1 MVRRKNNILAFN
13 GRHKLLLWRP
23 YLLLQHDYRF
33 LSVFPG
39 AMSYTGF
46 RTGYNSRDPGEN
58 EVNHVSSH
66 KLPMEPSNLFHHELS
81 RLKQTLKFLI
91 KI

>member
-23 YLLLQHDYRF
+23 YLLLQYDYRF

-58 EVNHVSSH
+58 EVNHGSSH
-66 KLPMEPSNLFHHELS
+66 KLPMEPYNLFS
-81 RLKQTLKFLI
+81 P
-91 KI
+91 